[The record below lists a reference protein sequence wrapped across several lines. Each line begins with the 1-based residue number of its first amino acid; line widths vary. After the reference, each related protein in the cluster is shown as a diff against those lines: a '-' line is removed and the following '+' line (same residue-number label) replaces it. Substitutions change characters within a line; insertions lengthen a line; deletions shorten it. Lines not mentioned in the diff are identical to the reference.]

1 MKRSPQS
8 NADAGQPGST
18 SATGAVSGMEHMLTS
33 SLRRRPSSPSLDR
46 SQQQRDQ
53 AKQAALSKLLG
64 IFMKNID
71 SLNIFSAILKI

>member
-8 NADAGQPGST
+8 VTDAGQQGNASN
-18 SATGAVSGMEHMLTS
+18 TGAIGGMEHMLTS

-64 IFMKNID
+64 SF
-71 SLNIFSAILKI
+71 ILF